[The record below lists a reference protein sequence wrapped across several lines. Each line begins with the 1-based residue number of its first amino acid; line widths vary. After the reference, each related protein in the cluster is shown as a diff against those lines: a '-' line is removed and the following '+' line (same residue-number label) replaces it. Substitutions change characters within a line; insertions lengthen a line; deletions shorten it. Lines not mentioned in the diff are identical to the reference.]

1 MAARPIRTPSKIAKQ
16 NAASASH
23 SQISPGSGE
32 SAGSSSSLR
41 VWSDPALKLID
52 EVVNMD
58 VDVVSF
64 YLLQSQ

>member
-1 MAARPIRTPSKIAKQ
+1 M
-16 NAASASH
+16 
-23 SQISPGSGE
+23 SPGSGE
-32 SAGSSSSLR
+32 SAGSSSSLG